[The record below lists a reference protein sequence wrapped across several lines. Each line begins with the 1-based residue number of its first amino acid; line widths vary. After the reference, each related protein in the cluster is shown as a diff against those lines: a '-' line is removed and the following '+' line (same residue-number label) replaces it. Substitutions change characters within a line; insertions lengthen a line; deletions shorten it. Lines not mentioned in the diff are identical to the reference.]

1 MKAWRLILEPWRANR
16 PVVAD
21 SYHNEFEEELDPDPD
36 LHESEKLDPVRIR
49 ISSKAKSWIR
59 IRIPH

>member
-1 MKAWRLILEPWRANR
+1 MEPWRANR